1 MRRAAVASFREQGAD
16 GMYTWFLPWPFGDAE
31 RRVLSEMADP
41 DLIVEADK
49 HYVVSRRSDFSKR
62 AGLETQLPVTI
73 DASDTGTAHPFRLYC
88 ADDLQGRADRVKQVR
103 LKVYIGDIVSEDKV
117 RFLLNGESLE
127 SETCLRH
134 FPKGLPPYHGQWL
147 DFDLRHVRPKKGW
160 NTLEIVLDGRP
171 ADLISPLVVHDIE
184 FIVEYGPYPSTPDLH
199 ARIQPK

>member
-1 MRRAAVASFREQGAD
+1 
-16 GMYTWFLPWPFGDAE
+16 
-31 RRVLSEMADP
+31 MADP

-103 LKVYIGDIVSEDKV
+103 LKVYIGDIVSEDRV

-160 NTLEIVLDGRP
+160 NTLDIVLDGRP

-184 FIVEYGPYPSTPDLH
+184 FIVEYGPYPSTPDFS